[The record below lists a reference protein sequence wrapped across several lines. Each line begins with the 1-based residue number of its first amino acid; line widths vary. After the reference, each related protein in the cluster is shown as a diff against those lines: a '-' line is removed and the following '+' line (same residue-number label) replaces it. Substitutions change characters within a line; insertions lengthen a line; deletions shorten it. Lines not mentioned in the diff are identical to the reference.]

1 MKKWHLYFI
10 MGISGSGKGTLIENI
25 RGQNLFSFHTPLS
38 YKTREIRLN
47 EINGKDS
54 YFISKSEFYQA
65 IEQWEFLEYALVH
78 ETDYYGTKYEDVLD
92 KGILLWID
100 TVKEIDINGL
110 KKLRSERPDLDGYYS
125 TIFLNIPLSA
135 LPSRIETRGVFMSD
149 QELKRRLVSAQIEE
163 EEIAAVCDYQIDA
176 TLPPEEVLHVF
187 LEIVQ
192 RKNLAQ

>member
-10 MGISGSGKGTLIENI
+10 MGISGSGKWTLIENI
-25 RGQNLFSFHTPLS
+25 RRQNLFSFHTPLS
-38 YKTREIRLN
+38 YKTREIRPN
-47 EINGKDS
+47 EVNGKDS
-54 YFISKSEFYQA
+54 YFVSKSEFYAA
-65 IEQWEFLEYALVH
+65 IERWEFLEYALVH

-92 KGILLWID
+92 KGILLWMD

-110 KKLRSERPDLDGYYS
+110 KKLRSERPDLDGHYS

-149 QELKRRLVSAQIEE
+149 QELKRRLMSAQIEE

-176 TLPPEEVLHVF
+176 TLPPEEVLRVF
-187 LEIVQ
+187 LQIVQ
-192 RKNLAQ
+192 QKKSVQ